1 MRTESPLNC
10 RIRFNTPCGE
20 SFVIQLDL
28 DTRLLAENYDELSDY
43 QFDNGRRL
51 LELLDIRPNSRV
63 LDIGCGTGRLG
74 LLVAESLGADG
85 RLIGIDPLP
94 ERIRI
99 ACSKKAPANAHF
111 QVGVGEDLGF
121 LDCESIDVVFLSAV
135 YHWLSNKDRAL
146 REISR
151 VLKPGGRIG
160 LTTGAKELAREAT
173 FRKITDRVLLRPPYN
188 KIVNIEDYVFT
199 RHGVTATE
207 LVQQFLGARLAVR
220 SVDIRKR
227 VKYFLS
233 GREVVD
239 FLESSTF
246 GNYLQHVPGNLR
258 EDARRE
264 IIAEFDALK
273 SGGQIEFTGF
283 TIFAVAEKPLVE

>member
-1 MRTESPLNC
+1 M
-10 RIRFNTPCGE
+10 
-20 SFVIQLDL
+20 IQLDL

-74 LLVAESLGADG
+74 LLVAESLGDDG

-146 REISR
+146 REIAR

-173 FRKITDRVLLRPPYN
+173 FRKVTDRVLLRPPYN
-188 KIVNIEDYVFT
+188 KVVNIEDYVFT
-199 RHGVTATE
+199 RHGITATQ
-207 LVQQFLGARLAVR
+207 LVQQFLGARLAVQ

>member
-1 MRTESPLNC
+1 M
-10 RIRFNTPCGE
+10 IH
-20 SFVIQLDL
+20 LDL
-28 DTRLLAENYDELSDY
+28 DTRRLAENYDELSDY

-51 LELLDIRPNSRV
+51 LELLDIRPDDRV

-74 LLVAESLGADG
+74 LLVAEMLNEDG
-85 RLIGIDPLP
+85 RLVGIDPLT

-99 ACSKKAPANAHF
+99 AGSKTAPATVSFH
-111 QVGVGEDLGF
+111 VGVAEDLGF
-121 LDCESIDVVFLSAV
+121 LDCESIDIVFLSAV
-135 YHWLSNKDRAL
+135 FHWLTNKERAL

-160 LTTGAKELAREAT
+160 LTTGARELAREAT
-173 FRKITDRVLLRPPYN
+173 YRKVTDRVLLRPPYN
-188 KIVNIEDYVFT
+188 KVVNIEDYVFT
-199 RHGVTATE
+199 RHGVTATQ

-227 VKYFLS
+227 VKYFRT
-233 GREVVD
+233 GREIVD

-246 GNYLQHVPGNLR
+246 GNYLQHVPFDLR

-264 IIAEFDALK
+264 IIIEFDSLK
-273 SGGQIEFTGF
+273 ASGQIEFTGF
-283 TIFAVAEKPLVE
+283 TIFAVAEKPLVD